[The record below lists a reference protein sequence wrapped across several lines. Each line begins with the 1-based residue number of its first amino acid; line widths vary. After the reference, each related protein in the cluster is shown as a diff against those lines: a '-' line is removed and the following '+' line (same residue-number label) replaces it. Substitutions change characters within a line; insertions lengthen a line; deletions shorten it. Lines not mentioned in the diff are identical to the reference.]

1 MWQHSGDVIMMTS
14 LQLSVSTFQS
24 EIALHQAGALQ
35 LVTCDPCE
43 APTRHGTDWDNCF
56 LFIRYMIRAGCY
68 NLPRELSLTASSQ
81 SARDKFPENF
91 SATLLTSPSLPR
103 CPKHSRV
110 RRCPTRE
117 IIEEIRS
124 TPLITITVVLCFMNL
139 LNLKLFYCN
148 SYIKLKSQFFAEL
161 NSIE

>member
-1 MWQHSGDVIMMTS
+1 MWQHSAGDVIMMTS

-56 LFIRYMIRAGCY
+56 LFIRYMIRAGCC

-91 SATLLTSPSLPR
+91 SATLPTSPHLVPT
-103 CPKHSRV
+103 PKMSKTQPGEEVSHPWNYRGNSVHSTNHNY
-110 RRCPTRE
+110 CGFMFYEFISPE
-117 IIEEIRS
+117 
-124 TPLITITVVLCFMNL
+124 PKTIL
-139 LNLKLFYCN
+139 L
-148 SYIKLKSQFFAEL
+148 QFL
-161 NSIE
+161 YQTQI